1 MPPAARM
8 TDISLNP
15 ADAHGSTCCAHPV
28 QGPAITGSSNVIVG
42 GQPLLRAAGAD
53 QGVHSACCGPNTWMT
68 VQGSGTVF
76 VNDIPAVRL
85 GDTTQHCGGVGSI
98 ISGSPNVI
106 IGG

>member
-1 MPPAARM
+1 
-8 TDISLNP
+8 
-15 ADAHGSTCCAHPV
+15 
-28 QGPAITGSSNVIVG
+28 
-42 GQPLLRAAGAD
+42 
-53 QGVHSACCGPNTWMT
+53 MT